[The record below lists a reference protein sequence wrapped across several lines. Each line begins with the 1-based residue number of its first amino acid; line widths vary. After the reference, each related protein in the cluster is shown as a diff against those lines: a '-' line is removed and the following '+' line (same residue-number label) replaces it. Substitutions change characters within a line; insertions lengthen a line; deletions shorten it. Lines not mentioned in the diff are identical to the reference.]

1 MAFRWAESAMPDPI
15 AILGLGSIG
24 MRHLRFLLDLSHP
37 VVDFV
42 CGSILAHES
51 EGQQRKDSQ
60 P

>member
-1 MAFRWAESAMPDPI
+1 MPDPI

-24 MRHLRFLLDLSHP
+24 MRHLRFLLDLSYP

-51 EGQQRKDSQ
+51 EGQHRKDSQ